1 MPPVHLAILLRR
13 PSSNTEPFGTVTP
26 FIETLTRLGVEEG
39 VEVTAVARGD
49 VNRRERRMLV
59 TRYLGPMSGWR
70 QEERGL
76 PDVLWNRCLRHDR
89 HRILPWFNRE
99 GVALFFER
107 FLNKWQAHQVLRQN
121 PAVAPHL
128 PETHLL
134 KEGEQLLDLLERYPT
149 AYIKPINGSL
159 GKGIVR
165 VEPAARRRLKLR
177 YVSPRTG
184 RLRELL
190 ATPDDV
196 DDWLDDDDR
205 EGQYI
210 AQQGLALD
218 LSGARPV
225 DLRLLLQ
232 KDRSGCWGVTGMGA
246 RRAAVG
252 RFTANLHTGGEG
264 LPLDTVVTAVGL
276 EPTKVAE
283 MAGELGLQIAG
294 GLESFCGPLGELGI
308 DFGLDRTGS
317 LWLIEEN
324 ARPGRALF
332 SQIGPPDLAEATYRR
347 PLQYVRFL
355 AETKS
360 GQEEATMTSPPA

>member
-13 PSSNTEPFGTVTP
+13 PSSNTEPFGSVTP
-26 FIETLTRLGVEEG
+26 FVENLTRLGAEEG
-39 VEVTAVARGD
+39 VEVTAVARSD

-59 TRYLGPMSGWR
+59 TRYLGPEGGWR

-89 HRILPWFNRE
+89 HRILPWFSRE
-99 GVALFFER
+99 GVSLFFER
-107 FLNKWQAHQVLRQN
+107 FLNKWQAHQLLRQN
-121 PAVAPHL
+121 EAIAPHL

-134 KEGEQLLDLLERYPT
+134 EEGEQLLDLLERYPT
-149 AYIKPINGSL
+149 AFIKPIHGSL
-159 GKGIVR
+159 GKGIMR
-165 VEPAARRRLKLR
+165 VEPATRRRMKFR

-190 ATPDDV
+190 ATPEDV

-210 AQQGLALD
+210 VQQGLALD
-218 LSGARPV
+218 LADARPV

-232 KDRSGCWGVTGMGA
+232 KDRTGSWGVTGIGA
-246 RRAAVG
+246 RRAAAG

-264 LPLDTVVTAVGL
+264 VPLEAIVPEIGL
-276 EPTKVAE
+276 EPTSVAGQ
-283 MAGELGLQIAG
+283 AGQLGLQIAR

-308 DFGLDRTGS
+308 DFGLDRAGR

-332 SQIGPPDLAEATYRR
+332 AQIGPPDLAEKTYRR
-347 PLQYVRFL
+347 PLQYVRYL
-355 AETKS
+355 AEAKN
-360 GQEEATMTSPPA
+360 GQEKATMTSPPA